1 MNILR
6 TIITVTCLLSL
17 DFFTPQYANASSYIT
32 EKIKASSP
40 TLKNRMEKIDKK
52 DWTFL
57 VYMASN
63 SDLSKDAVRALKQMM
78 NVGSTNTI
86 NIVVQIDKQGE
97 TDIERLYIQKNKA
110 FLIESIPQS
119 TAPEIGTS
127 QSLYNFIQWGI
138 TKFPSDKLAIVLWN
152 NGSGI
157 KDIDLLDKVLT
168 THRDQIY
175 TINPQNGLSE
185 INYEFSNNFNLMKK
199 IEKNY
204 AKLFELDTRKTGTN
218 DTVSSKDRFHI
229 YLTNQDLK
237 NVLEQTQQELLNNK
251 KIDLVF
257 MDACHMAMA
266 EIASQIKNSTKFLVA
281 SQELEPSTGYN
292 YELLLSPFL
301 EGSLA
306 ADAFA
311 KNSVVTFENEYS
323 PKCAEYTL
331 SAINLEQIDKIE
343 HDIKNLTTILL
354 ELTKINPDM
363 IIGALKG
370 IRNNNRFTT
379 EFYDADYIDLC
390 HFYKSL
396 ILMVDTLNKPRRGFA
411 IPEDYAN
418 KLDDVKTLAQSAIDT
433 IKNIVIQTTNS
444 KYLTKSNG
452 ISIYFPKRKV
462 HESYYKTTFDKVTE
476 WSLFLNVYIQ
486 ESKKINNSQI
496 ELDLEKRGAELERKA
511 AELEKKALTKSIKIN
526 TQKNKKSVTKKNA
539 QELSKKN
546 QISKKS
552 EQKTKVSQNTKTQDK
567 NMTRCNCSIKTES
580 NPVKDKAKSQSKPVD
595 NPQQKTTQKNTLDK
609 TQPKASTTN
618 NTNTPAKKNITQAK
632 NNTVQKPNTT
642 KKTQPTGKS
651 SQNKK

>member
-6 TIITVTCLLSL
+6 TIIAIACLISL
-17 DFFTPQYANASSYIT
+17 DFFKPQYANASSYIT

-97 TDIERLYIQKNKA
+97 TNIERLYIQKNKA

-119 TAPEIGTS
+119 TAPKIGTS

-157 KDIDLLDKVLT
+157 KDIDILDKVLI

-175 TINPQNGLSE
+175 TINPQNGFAE
-185 INYEFSNNFNLMKK
+185 INYDFSNNFNLMKK

-204 AKLFELDTRKTGTN
+204 AKLFELDTKKTGTN
-218 DTVSSKDRFHI
+218 DTVSSKDCFHI

-301 EGSLA
+301 EGSLT

-323 PKCAEYTL
+323 HKCAEYTL

-343 HDIKNLTTILL
+343 HDIKILTTILL
-354 ELTKINPDM
+354 ELIKINPDM
-363 IIGALKG
+363 VIGALKG
-370 IRNNNRFTT
+370 IRNNKRFTT
-379 EFYDADYIDLC
+379 EFYDADYIDIC

-396 ILMVDTLNKPRRGFA
+396 IFMVDTLKKPRRGFA

-418 KLDDVKTLAQSAIDT
+418 KLDNVKTLAQGAIESM
-433 IKNIVIQTTNS
+433 KNIVIQTTNS
-444 KYLTKSNG
+444 KYLTKASG

-462 HESYYKTTFDKVTE
+462 HESYYKTTFDKETE

-486 ESKKINNSQI
+486 ESKKNNNSQI
-496 ELDLEKRGAELERKA
+496 ELDLEKKA
-511 AELEKKALTKSIKIN
+511 AELEKKAITKSIQIN
-526 TQKNKKSVTKKNA
+526 TKKNKKSVTKKNT
-539 QELSKKN
+539 QELPQKN
-546 QISKKS
+546 QVVKKS
-552 EQKTKVSQNTKTQDK
+552 EQKITVSQNTKALDK
-567 NMTRCNCSIKTES
+567 NLTRCNCIIKPAST
-580 NPVKDKAKSQSKPVD
+580 PVKDKNKVQTKPVAKT
-595 NPQQKTTQKNTLDK
+595 QQKTTQKSTLDK
-609 TQPKASTTN
+609 TQQKASTTHK
-618 NTNTPAKKNITQAK
+618 TNTPAKENISQAK
-632 NNTVQKPNTT
+632 NTTVQ
-642 KKTQPTGKS
+642 KTQPTGKS
-651 SQNKK
+651 SPNKK